1 MIYLVDMKAVLRCI
15 DGSGTIENVL
25 RTEYI
30 RHKHAFVQPRT
41 RNRSA
46 PLFTKELYEMILEK
60 ECVPSCI
67 AFEERIIDKYYPGA
81 DREAA
86 RTQSNI
92 AYKSLLTDIHFYFLL
107 AESGIFDS
115 VEMSFSHDLFVKS
128 DILLTSGD
136 VSMGLQLFAGDD
148 AYENTKKVSLE
159 RIKRF
164 VSYPI
169 HPYRLKPRGNWMD
182 ARGGKL
188 SLYDEQDV
196 LEVFGIMQGHEA
208 GEEMDLTPEE
218 GVDRY
223 ALHDLPEVSQIVD
236 GQNQGTGPRH
246 SIVFGGSFDD
256 VVIDSALRRGIK
268 VYHVPVDIKGVT
280 PFFIEDGQGHHSY
293 AEYLK
298 RYGHY
303 ASRFNYAQ
311 YAVEHADI
319 SENITINAGAGSG
332 KTTTLIARIMF
343 LLNTGAVDSLS
354 EVAMITFTNEAVN
367 NMEAALAKELV
378 RLTKETGDT
387 RYLKHLNELRKMDIL
402 TIPSFAKNILSQF
415 GQHIGLGSNIRVSQ
429 MTMERRAIIDEVLDE
444 KLREAGQEKYFSG
457 IWYYKV
463 REFVESLWEKFEQK
477 GLIHEDLVVLPEP
490 KDTIVSVIMESV
502 IESDRRLDVLKN
514 ESDALGVS
522 DLTRYLKRIVSST
535 APLSDLSSRYKYL
548 LVDEFQD
555 TDISQISFITDL
567 IISTGIRLIVVG
579 DVKQG
584 IYRFRGADSS
594 AFSVLQS
601 AMEGRGGQRQVS
613 YHLDENFRSTKR
625 LVEKME
631 HHFSIWRNSGYLPDD
646 EDSMYSR
653 KIDNDSRGSFFV
665 FEDGLLEIED
675 IKGQFDELP
684 EKSVL
689 AILVRDNADAEK
701 IGRMLR
707 DDGNIKN
714 YEVRM
719 DGTLFRSRAAKDLL
733 ILIKSW
739 IFPEDRNIQFSL
751 SGTAYTRPTEPMKL
765 RRLTGQNGESLVE
778 VENNEIVLDKIWLEA
793 QTLIKHHP
801 LLHVLDHFIERS
813 KHLDYLKDA
822 GVPES
827 DIKKYELNLQK
838 ILLMVHETFLDG
850 PLDILALYNW
860 LEIQVS
866 TNHEADEAD
875 IEDWSFTGN
884 IVRVLTVHRSK
895 GLQFDT
901 VMIPFTSKS
910 MVRHVESIKNDV
922 IVLAEES
929 GDIEYGWRF
938 VEGKDF
944 DFTTAN
950 YLSLKQEEDEEQIKE
965 ECRLLYVAMT
975 RAISRIFI
983 YEKEKAKAW
992 GAPRTWGDLLQMGR

>member
-1 MIYLVDMKAVLRCI
+1 MII
-15 DGSGTIENVL
+15 
-25 RTEYI
+25 
-30 RHKHAFVQPRT
+30 
-41 RNRSA
+41 
-46 PLFTKELYEMILEK
+46 EK
-60 ECVPSCI
+60 ECVPPCS
-67 AFEERIIDKYYPGA
+67 AFEERIIDKYYPGV

-86 RTQSNI
+86 RTQVNI

-107 AESGIFDS
+107 VESGIFDS

-136 VSMGLQLFAGDD
+136 ISVGLQLFAGDD
-148 AYENTKKVSLE
+148 TYEKTKRLSLE
-159 RIKRF
+159 RIKQF

-169 HPYRLKPRGNWMD
+169 HPYRLKPRGNWVD
-182 ARGGKL
+182 ANGRKL

-196 LEVFGIMQGHEA
+196 IEVFGIMQGHEA

-223 ALHDLPEVSQIVD
+223 ALHDLHEAGKTAD
-236 GQNQGTGPRH
+236 RQNQGTGPRH
-246 SIVFGGSFDD
+246 SVVYGGSFDD
-256 VVIDSALRRGIK
+256 VVIDSAIRRGIK
-268 VYHVPVDIKGVT
+268 VYHIPVDIEGVT
-280 PFFIEDGQGHHSY
+280 PFFIQDGQGHHVY
-293 AEYLK
+293 ADYLK
-298 RYGHY
+298 KYGHN

-319 SENITINAGAGSG
+319 GENITINAGAGSG

-343 LLNTGAVDSLS
+343 LLNTGAVHSLS

-378 RLTKETGDT
+378 RLTKETGNT
-387 RYLKHLNELRKMDIL
+387 VYLRHLNELRRMDIL
-402 TIPSFAKNILSQF
+402 TIPSFAKSILNQF
-415 GQHIGLGSNIRVSQ
+415 GQHIGLGSNISVSQ

-444 KLREAGQEKYFSG
+444 KLREAGQQNFFSG

-463 REFVESLWEKFEQK
+463 REFVENLWEKFEQK
-477 GLIHEDLVVLPEP
+477 GFIHEDLAVLPDSKEA
-490 KDTIVSVIMESV
+490 IVNVIMESI

-522 DLTRYLKRIVSST
+522 DLTRYLKRIVSSA

-548 LVDEFQD
+548 MVDEFQD
-555 TDISQISFITDL
+555 TDISQISFIADL

-601 AMEGRGGQRQVS
+601 ALESRGGQRQVS

-625 LVEKME
+625 LVEMME
-631 HHFSIWRNSGYLPDD
+631 HHFSTWRNSGYLPDD
-646 EDSMYSR
+646 EDGMYSR
-653 KIDNDSRGSFFV
+653 KIDSDSRDSFFV
-665 FEDGLLEIED
+665 FEGGSIEIED
-675 IKGQFDELP
+675 IKGRFNELP
-684 EKSVL
+684 DKSVL

-701 IGRMLR
+701 IGSMLR
-707 DDGNIKN
+707 DDGVIKN

-739 IFPEDRNIQFSL
+739 IFPEDRNMQFSL
-751 SGTAYTRPTEPMKL
+751 GGTAYTRPTEPMKL
-765 RRLTGQNGESLVE
+765 RRFTGPSGESLVE
-778 VENNEIVLDKIWLEA
+778 VENNEIVLDKIWSEA
-793 QTLIKHHP
+793 QTLIKNHP
-801 LLHVLDHFIERS
+801 LLRVLDHFIEGS
-813 KHLDYLKDA
+813 KHLEYLKEA
-822 GVPES
+822 GVPGS

-866 TNHEADEAD
+866 TNHETDEAD
-875 IEDWSFTGN
+875 IEDWSFNGN

-910 MVRHVESIKNDV
+910 MVRHVEFIKDDI

-929 GDIEYGWRF
+929 SDIEYGWRF

-950 YLSLKQEEDEEQIKE
+950 YLSLKQEEDAEQIKE

-983 YEKEKAKAW
+983 YETDKAKKW
-992 GAPRTWGDLLQMGR
+992 GSPRTWGELLQMGR